1 MTGPHE
7 TLRQIT
13 DQLLHSDNY
22 PALLTACTEL
32 HGLCTELT
40 GLDANSLEPTLATNS
55 DLDCGRAISPRD
67 AGRCI
72 MDFARTVA
80 FVRGVDAAV
89 TELRR
94 RFPNEPLDI
103 LYAGCGPFA
112 PLIVTLLD
120 RYSPDDL
127 RITLLDIHQLSLD
140 AAAGMLGDLGLAD
153 FIEGLVR
160 DDPSVYRSPTTPD
173 FVICAILSQALA
185 EEPQVVV
192 TANLASQVT
201 DGGIFLPQ
209 RIMVDLCLVDPGPE
223 LGLTEMKAD
232 RIMLGRLLDLN
243 AEAIQQGTP
252 VDLTPVVVQLP
263 DVELA
268 KYQSLLLTTVE
279 VFGPF
284 VLRDR
289 DSGITYPFRRNLR
302 GLIAGDRLEFTYV
315 TGDNPHFEHQRIS
328 DEP

>member
-1 MTGPHE
+1 MTGPRE

-13 DQLLHSDNY
+13 DQLLHSDSY
-22 PALLTACTEL
+22 PELLTACTEL
-32 HGLCTELT
+32 HRLCTALT
-40 GLDANSLEPTLATNS
+40 GLDANSLEPSLATNT

-94 RFPNEPLDI
+94 RFPGEPLDI

-120 RYSPDDL
+120 RYSPTEL

-140 AAAGMLGDLGLAD
+140 AAAGILGDLGLAD
-153 FIEGLVR
+153 FIAGSVR
-160 DDPSVYRSPTTPD
+160 ADASVYRHPAKPHL
-173 FVICAILSQALA
+173 VVCEMLAQALA

-192 TANLASQVT
+192 TANLAPQVI

-209 RIMVDLCLVDPGPE
+209 RITVDLCLVDPGAE

-232 RIMLGRLLDLN
+232 RILLGRLLDLD

-263 DVELA
+263 DVDLV

-279 VFGPF
+279 IFGPF

-289 DSGITYPFRRNLR
+289 DSGITYPYRRNLR

-315 TGDNPHFEHQRIS
+315 TAQIPHFEHQRIS